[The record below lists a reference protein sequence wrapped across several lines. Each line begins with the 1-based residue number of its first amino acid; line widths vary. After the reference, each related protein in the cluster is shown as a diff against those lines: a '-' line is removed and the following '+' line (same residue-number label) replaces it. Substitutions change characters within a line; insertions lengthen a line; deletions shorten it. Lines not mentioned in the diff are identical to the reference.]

1 MIACGCGVAPADAV
15 DEVKEIADLI
25 STRPGGKGCAR
36 ECIEKV
42 MRLRGKWKLD
52 VQDYKKNF

>member
-1 MIACGCGVAPADAV
+1 MTVCGCGVAPADAV
-15 DEVKEIADLI
+15 EEAKAAAKLV

-42 MRLRGKWKLD
+42 MKLHGEWELN
-52 VQDYKKNF
+52 VSVYKEKF